1 MLSGHVT
8 VQWGRQF
15 ETKQDIQ
22 TQVQGTDFYNSVSGK
37 YEPVVIV
44 AHWQY
49 DDYKL
54 EFYKVVAGTLPAKLP
69 PSSGWQRVGGY
80 LFNLPPPPGTSRERS
95 LPSNTFPSASR

>member
-15 ETKQDIQ
+15 ETKKDIQ
-22 TQVQGTDFYNSVSGK
+22 TQFQGTDFYNSVSGK

-54 EFYKVVAGTLPAKLP
+54 EFYKVVAGTVTK
-69 PSSGWQRVGGY
+69 Y
-80 LFNLPPPPGTSRERS
+80 LFPTSVGQGPGDFVINLPIVT
-95 LPSNTFPSASR
+95 NTRIEGKFLSIYSAG